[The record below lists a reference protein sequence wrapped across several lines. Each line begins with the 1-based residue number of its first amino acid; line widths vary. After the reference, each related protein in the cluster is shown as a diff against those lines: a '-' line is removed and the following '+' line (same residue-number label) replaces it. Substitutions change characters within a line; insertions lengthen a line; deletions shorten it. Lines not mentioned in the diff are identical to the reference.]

1 MATAVS
7 SITQYKMLIGGDWV
21 DATSGQTYDS
31 MNPYTGQTWAQM
43 PDAQAEDVDRA
54 VQAARKAEKDPVWR
68 GMVPAQQG
76 YY

>member
-7 SITQYKMLIGGDWV
+7 SVTQYRMLIGGEWV

-54 VQAARKAEKDPVWR
+54 VQAARKAVKDPVWR
-68 GMVPAQQG
+68 GTVPAQQG